1 MVKRRARVIDE
12 DIIEVVL
19 HILDTWKGK
28 LTWDLLIAA
37 VKASISADYTRQ
49 ALSGHKR
56 ISQAFVLRKKE
67 LAKEAGKLPS
77 GDARINGYL
86 ETISRLKT
94 ENQRLAAE
102 VNNYREQFIRWT
114 LNAQKKNLTSEFL
127 NSPML
132 PTLRDSTEEGLPAEK
147 EKDGKRATNL

>member
-12 DIIEVVL
+12 DVIEVVL
-19 HILDTWKGK
+19 HILDGWKGK

-56 ISQAFVLRKKE
+56 IAEAFVLRKRG
-67 LAKEAGKLPS
+67 LAKEVGKLPS
-77 GDARINGYL
+77 GDARTNGYL
-86 ETISRLKT
+86 ETISRLKV

-102 VNNYREQFIRWT
+102 VNNYREMFIRWT
-114 LNAQKKNLTSEFL
+114 FNAQKKNLTAADL
-127 NSPML
+127 NSPL
-132 PTLRDSTEEGLPAEK
+132 LRPERDATK
-147 EKDGKRATNL
+147 E